1 MIPIDTAISTRPAT
15 TPLSAYAWL
24 AVAVLIVG
32 LLAMLQGQVS
42 VVHEFVHDARHFI
55 GVPCH

>member
-1 MIPIDTAISTRPAT
+1 MIQIDTTANPPVAIPV
-15 TPLSAYAWL
+15 P
-24 AVAVLIVG
+24 AVLWLGVAIVALA

-42 VVHEFVHDARHFI
+42 VVHELVHDARHFT